1 MWGALVPCAPD
12 LVVSALKMRLGVA
25 NLKGGTGKTVTAIH
39 LAAALAGHGR
49 TFLVDADPQGSALSW
64 SEEAGELPFA
74 VVGLPVR
81 DIHRRLALLLPGV
94 THAVIDTPPGESA
107 IVRSAIAAVDMVI
120 VPISPSIMD
129 LDRLRPTLD
138 LITEVDAVA
147 PLRVFVLLTRVR
159 AATKSGRLAREVLED
174 AGVSL
179 LDAQIPLRESLNT
192 SFGTI
197 PSEPSYAVV
206 LEELMTRKLAA

>member
-1 MWGALVPCAPD
+1 MWWRMSTWAPD
-12 LVVSALKMRLGVA
+12 LVLSGLKMRLGVV

-81 DIHRRLALLLPGV
+81 DLHRRLGQLLPGV
-94 THAVIDTPPGESA
+94 VNAVIDTPPGDRA
-107 IVRSAIAAVDMVI
+107 IVRSAIAAVDIVV

-138 LITEVDAVA
+138 LIAEVDAVK
-147 PLRVFVLLTRVR
+147 PLHVCVLLTRVR
-159 AATKSGRLAREVLED
+159 AATRSGRLAREVLED
-174 AGVSL
+174 GAVSL
-179 LDAQIPLRESLNT
+179 LNAQLPQRESLNT

-197 PSEPSYAVV
+197 PSEPSYGVV
-206 LEELMTRKLAA
+206 LEELMTRKVAA

>member
-1 MWGALVPCAPD
+1 MWGA
-12 LVVSALKMRLGVA
+12 VVRLRPRSGSLGLDMRVGVV

-107 IVRSAIAAVDMVI
+107 IVRSAITAVDMVI
-120 VPISPSIMD
+120 VPTSPSIMD

-138 LITEVDAVA
+138 LIAEVDAVT
-147 PLRVFVLLTRVR
+147 PLRVCVLLTRVR

-179 LDAQIPLRESLNT
+179 LEAQIPLRESLST

-197 PSEPSYAVV
+197 PSEPSYAAV

>member
-1 MWGALVPCAPD
+1 MWWRPSTWAPD
-12 LVVSALKMRLGVA
+12 LVLSDLKMRLGVV

-81 DIHRRLALLLPGV
+81 DLHRRLGQLLPGV
-94 THAVIDTPPGESA
+94 VNAVIDTPPGDRA
-107 IVRSAIAAVDMVI
+107 IVRSAIAAVDIVV

-129 LDRLRPTLD
+129 LDRLQPTLD
-138 LITEVDAVA
+138 LIAEVDAVK
-147 PLRVFVLLTRVR
+147 PLHVCVLLTRVR

-174 AGVSL
+174 VGVSL
-179 LDAQIPLRESLNT
+179 LTAQIPLRESLNT

-197 PSEPSYAVV
+197 PSEPSYGVV
-206 LEELMTRKLAA
+206 LEELMTRRLAA

>member
-1 MWGALVPCAPD
+1 MVEAGQPNPRSGTLPR
-12 LVVSALKMRLGVA
+12 KMRLGVV

-81 DIHRRLALLLPGV
+81 DIHRRLRQLLRGV
-94 THAVIDTPPGESA
+94 VHAVIDTPPGDRA
-107 IVRSAIAAVDMVI
+107 IVRSAIAAVDVVI
-120 VPISPSIMD
+120 VPISPSVMD

-138 LITEVDAVA
+138 LIAEVEAVK
-147 PLRVFVLLTRVR
+147 PLRVRVLLTRVR
-159 AATKSGRLAREVLED
+159 TATKSGRLARQVLED
-174 AGVSL
+174 VGVSL
-179 LDAQIPLRESLNT
+179 LNAQIPLREGLNS

-197 PSEPSYAVV
+197 PSDASYGVV
-206 LEELMTRKLAA
+206 LEELMTGKLAA

>member
-1 MWGALVPCAPD
+1 MWWRLSTWAPD
-12 LVVSALKMRLGVA
+12 LVLSDLKMRLGVV

-49 TFLVDADPQGSALSW
+49 TLLVDADPQGSALSW

-81 DIHRRLALLLPGV
+81 DLHRRLGQLLPGV
-94 THAVIDTPPGESA
+94 VNAVIDTPPGDRA
-107 IVRSAIAAVDMVI
+107 IVRSAIAAVDIVV

-138 LITEVDAVA
+138 LIAEVEDVK
-147 PLRVFVLLTRVR
+147 PLHVCVLLTRVR

-174 AGVSL
+174 VGVSL
-179 LDAQIPLRESLNT
+179 LHAQIPLRESLNT

-197 PSEPSYAVV
+197 PSEPSYGVV

>member
-1 MWGALVPCAPD
+1 MWWRPCTWAPD
-12 LVVSALKMRLGVA
+12 LVLSDLKMRLGVV

-81 DIHRRLALLLPGV
+81 DLHRRLGQLLPGV
-94 THAVIDTPPGESA
+94 VNAVIDTPPGDRA
-107 IVRSAIAAVDMVI
+107 IVRSAIAAVDIVV

-129 LDRLRPTLD
+129 LDRLQPTLD
-138 LITEVDAVA
+138 LIAEVDTVK
-147 PLRVFVLLTRVR
+147 PLHVCVLLTRVR

-174 AGVSL
+174 VGVSL
-179 LDAQIPLRESLNT
+179 LTAQIPLRESLNT

-197 PSEPSYAVV
+197 PSEPSYGVV